1 MADYKV
7 YIIPIL
13 SDNYCFII
21 QDLVNN
27 ITICVDPGSSD
38 EVIEF
43 LDKNNLKLDY
53 IFNTHHHYDHITGN
67 EALVQRYNCEIYAP
81 EKDKYRIPNITHLL
95 KENDIVNIGIFNFK
109 ILSTPG
115 NTFNHISYHEPE
127 HKLLFCGDTIFSSGC
142 ARIIEGTYELLF
154 DTINK
159 LAALDEDTKL
169 YCAHEYTI
177 KNIEFALQYEPSNQ
191 DLQDKLKL
199 SKLLRDL
206 NRPTIPTT
214 IAYELKTNPFCRLHK
229 KEIRQS
235 LGFNSDHLSF
245 KVFKK
250 MRLLKD
256 NF

>member
-1 MADYKV
+1 MADYK
-7 YIIPIL
+7 IDLIPIL

-27 ITICVDPGSSD
+27 ITICVDPGSSS

-43 LDKNNLKLDY
+43 LENNNLKLDY
-53 IFNTHHHYDHITGN
+53 IFNTHHHYDHISGN
-67 EALVQRYNCEIYAP
+67 SELVKRYNCEIYAP
-81 EKDKYRIPNITHLL
+81 KKDKHRIPNITHLL
-95 KENDIVNIGIFNFK
+95 QEHDVVNIGIFNFK

-115 NTFNHISYHEPE
+115 NTFNHISYHDQE

-142 ARIIEGTYELLF
+142 ARIIEGTYEMLF

-159 LAALDEDTKL
+159 LAALGEDTWL
-169 YCAHEYTI
+169 YCAHEHTI
-177 KNIEFALQYEPSNQ
+177 KNIEFALKYEPSNQ
-191 DLQDKLKL
+191 DLQAKLTL
-199 SKLLRDL
+199 SKILQDL
-206 NRPTIPTT
+206 GKPTIPTT
-214 IAYELKTNPFCRLHK
+214 IAYELKTNPFLRLHK
-229 KEIRQS
+229 KEIRQN

-256 NF
+256 GF